1 MTTAFPYVRYA
12 CPCTETAAPPLLGKR
27 SSQDVETE
35 QDEGLT
41 FNPHDQRANF
51 SLYPLDQLLFCDE
64 CNHTRCPKCWTDEMI
79 YWYCPHCQF
88 DVPSSSVKSD
98 GNSRP
103 SSSSTHLRPDGGSSS
118 NDSYILHCQYCDWST
133 LEIDVKFSKPS
144 RITEQLQKAWKAR
157 YGAKEEKDE
166 EDRKQHES
174 PGTQHDATFANLQRF
189 YKDQLSES
197 GDQPNMYSNSPYS
210 SPANLAR
217 IMNLYGG
224 LSYNALKKTRE
235 KPQPMREA
243 GGLPEGLVTYTEDG
257 IPGEEE
263 MIEKIKTLGLEGTAS
278 EEQRLTTPQNYDT
291 RFQDELWPIATPL
304 RVRRGKR
311 CRTCRQF
318 LARPEHKVGSMRYKI
333 RLLALNYVQRL
344 SISPLQPTAPRQN
357 PSFQLRPE
365 TLPEVKVHPHQTQ
378 QYILTVRNP
387 IFETVKVTLA
397 TPATTPGKVASK
409 VTILCPSF
417 TVGPAGDMWDEALSA
432 STTSDGSRR
441 AAMASLTGS
450 SADGDRQPEAGKVW
464 ERSRNTTSVIL
475 EVVPGAV
482 KSPPK
487 IVPDDKQEEE
497 LTEDD
502 DILEIPIYV
511 RAEWEAVPHDAAGHA
526 DHKGERESREFAY
539 WCVLGVAR
547 ITQT

>member
-1 MTTAFPYVRYA
+1 MAY
-12 CPCTETAAPPLLGKR
+12 
-27 SSQDVETE
+27 
-35 QDEGLT
+35 
-41 FNPHDQRANF
+41 
-51 SLYPLDQLLFCDE
+51 
-64 CNHTRCPKCWTDEMI
+64 
-79 YWYCPHCQF
+79 
-88 DVPSSSVKSD
+88 
-98 GNSRP
+98 SRQ
-103 SSSSTHLRPDGGSSS
+103 SSTHLRPEGGSGS

-144 RITEQLQKAWKAR
+144 RITEQLQKVWKAR
-157 YGAKEEKDE
+157 YGPKEEKEGDE
-166 EDRKQHES
+166 KKQLE
-174 PGTQHDATFANLQRF
+174 GQTLGHDAAFSSLSKF

-197 GDQPNMYSNSPYS
+197 GDQQSMYGNSPYG

-243 GGLPEGLVTYTEDG
+243 IGLPEGLVTYTADSVSGEDE
-257 IPGEEE
+257 ILAKMKE
-263 MIEKIKTLGLEGTAS
+263 LGLEGTAS
-278 EEQRLTTPQNYDT
+278 EEQRLTAPINYET
-291 RFQDELWPIATPL
+291 KFQDELWPIAVPL

-311 CRTCRQF
+311 CRNCRQF

-333 RLLALNYVQRL
+333 RLLALNYIQRL
-344 SISPLQPTAPRQN
+344 SISPLQPTAPRQQAA
-357 PSFQLRPE
+357 FQLKPE
-365 TLPEVKVHPHQTQ
+365 TLPEVKLQPLQTL
-378 QYILTVRNP
+378 QYVLTVRNP

-432 STTSDGSRR
+432 STTSAPGDGSRK

-450 SADGDRQPEAGKVW
+450 STDGDRQPEAGKVW

-475 EVVPGAV
+475 EVVPGAL
-482 KSPPK
+482 KPAPSMTSKPEEA
-487 IVPDDKQEEE
+487 QAEE
-497 LTEDD
+497 LAEDD

-526 DHKGERESREFAY
+526 DPKAEKEAREFAY
-539 WCVLGVAR
+539 WCVLGIGR
-547 ITQT
+547 IAQT